1 VNYYPVKEAENSNL
15 RHRPIGLGVQGL
27 ADVFILLRM
36 PFESEEA
43 QQLNKDI
50 FETIYF
56 AAMETSME
64 LAKVEGPYSTWEG
77 SPISKGV
84 FQFDMW
90 NVTPSSG
97 NWDWEDLRTKVVE
110 NGVRNS
116 LLVAPM
122 PTASTSQILGNNEC
136 FEPFTSNIYIR
147 KTLSG
152 EFPVV
157 NKHLVKDLVKL
168 GLWSESLRDKII
180 INNGSVQD
188 INEIPDDLK
197 AIYKTA
203 WEMSQKIIIDHA
215 AIRAPFICQ
224 SQSMNLFVQDANF
237 AKLSSA
243 HFYGW
248 SKGLKTGSYYIRTKA
263 ATTAIK
269 GLGIDTSR
277 VEDIK
282 SEGENYSDLVC
293 SIDNPEDCEACGS

>member
-1 VNYYPVKEAENSNL
+1 
-15 RHRPIGLGVQGL
+15 
-27 ADVFILLRM
+27 
-36 PFESEEA
+36 
-43 QQLNKDI
+43 
-50 FETIYF
+50 
-56 AAMETSME
+56 
-64 LAKVEGPYSTWEG
+64 
-77 SPISKGV
+77 
-84 FQFDMW
+84 
-90 NVTPSSG
+90 
-97 NWDWEDLRTKVVE
+97 
-110 NGVRNS
+110 
-116 LLVAPM
+116 M

-197 AIYKTA
+197 SIYKTA

-277 VEDIK
+277 AEDIK